1 MLTFSENVLWLLV
14 LIGVMIMI
22 HELGHFWAAR
32 FFDVK
37 VEAFSFGFGPRL
49 FGFRRGETDYRFSLV
64 LFGGYVKMT
73 GEQPTDEGAQEP
85 RSLLAK
91 PRWQRLIIAFAG
103 PFMNIVLA
111 IGLLTGLYMVKF
123 EKISD
128 ADMEAVIGHVVPDSP
143 AAKAGIQ
150 DGDRIVR
157 LDGKANPT
165 WEDVG
170 LKELAGAYHPMSLTI
185 ERGGKRFDTTVIP
198 TLSERSGVGFAGW
211 DGRGQIQ
218 LGAVEATMPADKA
231 G

>member
-1 MLTFSENVLWLLV
+1 MLQFSENVLWLLV

-49 FGFRRGETDYRFSLV
+49 FGFRRGETDYRFSLI
-64 LFGGYVKMT
+64 LFGGYVKMA
-73 GEQPTDEGAQEP
+73 GEQAADDSAADP

-111 IGLLTGLYMVKF
+111 IGLLTGLYMIKYQ
-123 EKISD
+123 KISD
-128 ADMEAVIGHVVPDSP
+128 ADMEAVIGHVMPDSP

-150 DGDRIVR
+150 DGDRIVK
-157 LDGKANPT
+157 LDGKNNPS
-165 WEDVG
+165 WEDVD
-170 LKELAGAYHPMSLTI
+170 LKEVSSAYQPMFLTL
-185 ERGGKRFDTTVIP
+185 ERDGKRYDATVVP
-198 TLSERSGVGFAGW
+198 TLSERTGIGF
-211 DGRGQIQ
+211 
-218 LGAVEATMPADKA
+218 
-231 G
+231 